1 MDIYIYCE
9 KSLLFVFIEYINSIL
24 ANYNDLVLIFDYNEL
39 KTIISNIANTNDKII
54 FIQTIPDLSDISNI
68 MNQIYLVNTEQL
80 SREDWSNKIQTYL
93 DNGIKIIDYSKAN
106 LQRLKLLNIKTDFF
120 YIPYLV
126 NNNEI
131 YNYDKIYDVAHVGTG
146 SKYRMDIIDNLK
158 NYNILI
164 NHIRHYGTERD
175 NLLFK
180 SKILII
186 IVHNLNLNLI

>member
-186 IVHNLNLNLI
+186 IVSHV